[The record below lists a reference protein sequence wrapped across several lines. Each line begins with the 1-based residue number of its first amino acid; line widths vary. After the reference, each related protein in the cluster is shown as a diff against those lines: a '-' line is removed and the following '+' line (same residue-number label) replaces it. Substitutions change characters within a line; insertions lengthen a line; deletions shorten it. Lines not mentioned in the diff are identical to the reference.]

1 MKTLLSMMVMSGLL
15 WTAAGCGPKAQTT
28 PATTTTTTPA
38 GTTTTTPAGVPPP

>member
-28 PATTTTTTPA
+28 PATTTTTTPTS
-38 GTTTTTPAGVPPP
+38 TTTTTPAGAPPP